1 MMASSTPLSTLI
13 RGEFASLVDSGM
25 PTNFILGKLKHDTDN
40 MPIEMREREYLML
53 DVSSSLTSVED
64 GAGYNCLRPDLT
76 TYFNF
81 GVKQKILVL
90 RNYTF
95 DFSSLKTV

>member
-1 MMASSTPLSTLI
+1 
-13 RGEFASLVDSGM
+13 
-25 PTNFILGKLKHDTDN
+25 

-81 GVKQKILVL
+81 GVKQKILVH

-95 DFSSLKTV
+95 DFSSLKTVLQRNWYNQLQWSRLFLTISEKISVKARMKR